1 MNKAFSQGKWDE
13 GMVAGIQAVRRQLNH
28 TERIAGPGKQAEGGD
43 GLLVAIL
50 LICFVGVPFLLWY
63 TVRQRTKCPNCHK
76 HTLRQLSVRT
86 IARIGNT
93 RTEEVVYRCSNCGYT
108 HRRQRKV
115 KEQDDF
121 HDRGGNGGPFMGGP
135 FMGGG
140 FGSGGGG
147 GFGGGFGGGSFG
159 GGSFGGGGAGSKF

>member
-1 MNKAFSQGKWDE
+1 MNK
-13 GMVAGIQAVRRQLNH
+13 QATYQ
-28 TERIAGPGKQAEGGD
+28 
-43 GLLVAIL
+43 
-50 LICFVGVPFLLWY
+50 VP
-63 TVRQRTKCPNCHK
+63 
-76 HTLRQLSVRT
+76 
-86 IARIGNT
+86 
-93 RTEEVVYRCSNCGYT
+93 SNCGYT

-147 GFGGGFGGGSFG
+147 GFGGGSFG
-159 GGSFGGGGAGSKF
+159 GGSFGGVGAGSKF